1 MAGAPSHSAWRRG
14 NGETVAYCR
23 EERTEHSLG
32 ERWQQR
38 QQRHLAAGGK
48 LAAYGSST
56 RSFGLSFGSGACSVC
71 EVSAVPSGC
80 VTTVVVRSPSVV
92 VTMVVP
98 SGLQQRETQSA
109 TGSVELKR

>member
-1 MAGAPSHSAWRRG
+1 MAGAPSHSAWRRD
-14 NGETVAYCR
+14 NDETVAYCR

-38 QQRHLAAGGK
+38 QLAAGGK

-98 SGLQQRETQSA
+98 SGLQQRETQEA
-109 TGSVELKR
+109 TGSVKL

>member
-1 MAGAPSHSAWRRG
+1 MAGAPSHSAWRRD
-14 NGETVAYCR
+14 NDETVAYCR
-23 EERTEHSLG
+23 EERTEHSLR

-38 QQRHLAAGGK
+38 QLAAGGK

-98 SGLQQRETQSA
+98 SGLQQRETQEA